1 MAQRPGNPRAQSRQ
15 LARVRQDDVAGRTVA
30 DLCGPPVFVIEGDQ
44 ATANDG
50 ERIREAGAAPAVQI
64 NTGAGCHLDAEMVR
78 RGLAELKP
86 TAGAV
91 VFIENVG
98 NLVWPALFDLG
109 EHAKVIVFSVTEGED
124 KPLIYPH
131 MFQAAELVLLNK
143 TDLLP
148 HLDFSVEEA
157 LANVVRVNPR
167 ARALLVSAN
176 TGEGFGAWLNWI
188 RAQSEH
194 ARQIAAP

>member
-1 MAQRPGNPRAQSRQ
+1 M
-15 LARVRQDDVAGRTVA
+15 
-30 DLCGPPVFVIEGDQ
+30 
-44 ATANDG
+44 
-50 ERIREAGAAPAVQI
+50 QI

-78 RGLAELKP
+78 RGLAEPKP

-98 NLVWPALFDLG
+98 NLVCPALFDLG
-109 EHAKVIVFSVTEGED
+109 ELPKVIVFSVTEGED
-124 KPLIYPH
+124 KPLKYPH

-157 LANVVRVNPR
+157 LANVARVNPR
-167 ARALLVSAN
+167 ARALLVSAK
-176 TGEGFGAWLNWI
+176 TGEGFGARLNWI

>member
-1 MAQRPGNPRAQSRQ
+1 
-15 LARVRQDDVAGRTVA
+15 
-30 DLCGPPVFVIEGDQ
+30 
-44 ATANDG
+44 
-50 ERIREAGAAPAVQI
+50 
-64 NTGAGCHLDAEMVR
+64 MVR

-86 TAGAV
+86 SAGAV

-98 NLVWPALFDLG
+98 NLVCPALFDLG

-124 KPLIYPH
+124 KPLKYPH

>member
-1 MAQRPGNPRAQSRQ
+1 M
-15 LARVRQDDVAGRTVA
+15 
-30 DLCGPPVFVIEGDQ
+30 
-44 ATANDG
+44 
-50 ERIREAGAAPAVQI
+50 QI

-86 TAGAV
+86 SAGAV
-91 VFIENVG
+91 VFVENVG
-98 NLVWPALFDLG
+98 NLVCPALFDLG
-109 EHAKVIVFSVTEGED
+109 EHAKVIVFWVTEGED
-124 KPLIYPH
+124 KPLKYPH

-157 LANVVRVNPR
+157 LANVARVNPR
-167 ARALLVSAN
+167 ARALLVSAK

>member
-1 MAQRPGNPRAQSRQ
+1 
-15 LARVRQDDVAGRTVA
+15 LLERTIA

-50 ERIREAGAAPAVQI
+50 ERIREAGAPVVQI
-64 NTGAGCHLDAEMVR
+64 NTVAGGHLDAEMVR

-86 TAGAV
+86 SAGAV

-98 NLVWPALFDLG
+98 NLVCPALFDLG

-124 KPLIYPH
+124 KPLKYPH
-131 MFQAAELVLLNK
+131 MFQVAELVLLNK
-143 TDLLP
+143 TDLLR
-148 HLDFSVEEA
+148 HLDFSVEGA
-157 LANVVRVNPR
+157 LANVARVNPR
-167 ARALLVSAN
+167 ARALLISAK

-188 RAQSEH
+188 RARSEL

>member
-1 MAQRPGNPRAQSRQ
+1 M
-15 LARVRQDDVAGRTVA
+15 
-30 DLCGPPVFVIEGDQ
+30 
-44 ATANDG
+44 
-50 ERIREAGAAPAVQI
+50 QI